1 MTGRQTLG
9 RRALWAAA
17 AAVAVSLVLAVLDAR
32 GDLLRAWLA
41 YGVVAILSA
50 ALLLLA
56 WDRLG
61 REAPRAVLAAML
73 VALGLRLAIGVTLM
87 RVLPVAGYP
96 TDPQRAGYVYWDAF
110 KRDTDAWNISR
121 MPDPIAGLL
130 AARAVSDQYMGMA
143 AFSAGTYALLSPDA
157 HRPLLMIEFAALASA
172 LAVLF
177 TWAFG
182 RALLGDDVGRLA
194 AWGVALYPEAVLLGS
209 SQMREP
215 FLIACFAAGLY
226 GFARERQGGRR
237 AGIAWMAAAVLLA
250 LPLSPPFALTL
261 VGILVGASL
270 WEGRSSGRGR
280 PSVLIGAALLALA
293 ALVLMSLAW
302 SAIED
307 LSGLGAGALL
317 SWWARVSDTWR
328 MSLLIE
334 TSPIIGFFLE
344 MFPDWAQMPAITAY
358 GLLLPL
364 LPAALADAGN
374 PAWWTIAVYRAL
386 GWTALIP
393 FLLAG
398 ALLVHR
404 TRNWKSIQGFLVII
418 IAASALVAATRA
430 SSLQWDNPRYRA
442 VLLTAQMVL
451 AAWVWLESKRSGDP
465 WLKRIA
471 WIEVADLALVMLWYA
486 GRYWG
491 LPQIGLA
498 RTLIGLGVVTIGM
511 LAAFLVSDRRRARAD
526 A

>member
-1 MTGRQTLG
+1 VRRQPGLG
-9 RRALWAAA
+9 RWLGWASAAL
-17 AAVAVSLVLAVLDAR
+17 AVSLLLAVLDAR
-32 GDLLRAWLA
+32 GNLLRAWVA
-41 YGVVAILSA
+41 YGVVALLSA
-50 ALLLLA
+50 VLLLLA
-56 WDRLG
+56 WERLG
-61 REAPRAVLAAML
+61 REAPRAILVAML
-73 VALGLRLAIGVTLM
+73 VALALRLAVGVTLM

-96 TDPQRAGYVYWDAF
+96 TDPQRAGYVYWDSY

-143 AFSAGTYALLSPDA
+143 AFSAGVYALLSPDA
-157 HRPLLMIEFAALASA
+157 HRPLLMIEFTALASA
-172 LAVLF
+172 FSVLF

-182 RALLGDDVGRLA
+182 RALLGEGVGRLA

-237 AGIAWMAAAVLLA
+237 SGIAWMAAAVMVA

-261 VGILVGASL
+261 VAVLAGAWL
-270 WEGRSSGRGR
+270 WEGGWSTRRWR
-280 PSVLIGAALLALA
+280 LVLIGAALLALA

-302 SAIED
+302 SSIAGPGAE
-307 LSGLGAGALL
+307 GAGVLL
-317 SWWARVSDTWR
+317 SWWALVTDTWR
-328 MSLLIE
+328 MNLLIE

-344 MFPDWAQMPAITAY
+344 MFPGWAQMPAITAY

-374 PAWWTIAVYRAL
+374 PVWWTIAVYRAL
-386 GWTALIP
+386 GWTVLIP

-404 TRNWKSIQGFLVII
+404 TRSWKSIQGYLVII
-418 IAASALVAATRA
+418 IAVSAVAAATRA

-442 VLLTAQMVL
+442 VLLAAQIVL
-451 AAWVWLESKRSGDP
+451 AAWVWLESRRRGDP
-465 WLKRIA
+465 WLRRIV
-471 WIEVADLALVMLWYA
+471 WIEAADLALILVWYA

-498 RTLIGLGVVTIGM
+498 RTLIGMAIVTLGM
-511 LAAFLVSDRRRARAD
+511 LTGFLVSDRHRQD
-526 A
+526 